1 MTPLSIV
8 VLEGFANN
16 PGDLSRDALESHGTV
31 TAYDRMPRSMR
42 CARAHLLAT
51 AYANVSAFVEGHPQN
66 VVG

>member
-16 PGDLSRDALESHGTV
+16 PDDLSRDALESHGTV
-31 TAYDRMPRSMR
+31 TAYDRMAHSMR

-51 AYANVSAFVEGHPQN
+51 IAADVGTFVEGHPQN
-66 VVG
+66 AVG